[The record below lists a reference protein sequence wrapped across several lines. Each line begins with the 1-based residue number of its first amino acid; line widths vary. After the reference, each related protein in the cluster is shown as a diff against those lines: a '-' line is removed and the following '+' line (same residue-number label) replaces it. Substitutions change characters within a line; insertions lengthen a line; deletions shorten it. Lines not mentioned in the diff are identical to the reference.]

1 MCKNLGV
8 PKLTALLVVS
18 AVSALGVAQDH
29 KMIGFSPTDATK
41 ESQLESQFD
50 GKLDR
55 NNPKTWLKRLS
66 AKPHHVGSPYGLENA
81 QFMLGL
87 FKSWGYDA
95 QIEEFQVL
103 FPSPKERVLELKGAH
118 PFKAKLKEPA
128 VPGDPT
134 SGGAGG
140 LPPYNAYSADGD
152 VTARLMY
159 VNYGMPADYET
170 LAAQGIDVK
179 GKIVIS
185 RYGGGWRGLKPKL
198 AYEHGAIGCIIYSDP
213 RDDGYYQGDVYP
225 KGPYRNE
232 NGVQR
237 GSVMD
242 MPIRPGDPL
251 TPGIGATKDATRL
264 QRDQAET
271 LMKIPVTAI
280 SYGDALP
287 LLKSLTGDT
296 VPDGWRGGLPITYHY
311 GPSDADVHLKL
322 KFNWD
327 MVSARDVVAK
337 LPGKDYPD
345 EWVIRGNHHDGWV
358 TGAEDPLSGAVSLLE
373 QARCVGELAKTGWR
387 PSRTMVFCLWD
398 GEEPALLGSTEWVE
412 THFAELG
419 AKGVAYIN
427 TDSTGRGYL
436 GMSGSH
442 SLESFIN
449 EVARGVE
456 DPETHKTVL
465 ERAKD
470 RMLVGGQTP
479 PSDIE
484 IGALG
489 SGSDFTPFLQHTGIA
504 ALDLGFGGEGG
515 GGIYHSAY
523 DTFDWYTRFDDGT
536 FDYSIALAKVA
547 GHAMLRLA
555 NADVLPLQFGH
566 LSDRIGG
573 YVDEFSKM
581 TDKMRT
587 DTERQNKL
595 IEDGTWAAT
604 MDPHEHTI
612 MPKVK
617 PAVPFINFAP
627 LQNACAKLAAAAKA
641 YDAALAAA
649 DPSLDH
655 GRSDAA
661 LMATERAMLSDAGL
675 PGRPWFKNAVYAPG
689 LYTGYGVKTLPG
701 VREAI
706 DQRDWK
712 LAEAQVPVVAGVI
725 EKLAAAIDAAR
736 AKLG

>member
-1 MCKNLGV
+1 MMV
-8 PKLTALLVVS
+8 PAC
-18 AVSALGVAQDH
+18 AVAQDH
-29 KMIGFSPTDATK
+29 SMIGFSSANAAK
-41 ESQLESQFD
+41 QSQLESQFD
-50 GKLDR
+50 SKLDR

-66 AKPHHVGSPYGLENA
+66 AKPHHVGSAYGLDNA
-81 QFMLGL
+81 QYMLGL

-118 PFKAKLKEPA
+118 PYKAKLTEPA
-128 VPGDPT
+128 VPGDST
-134 SGGAGG
+134 SGAPGG

-170 LAAQGIDVK
+170 LSANGIDVK
-179 GKIVIS
+179 GKIVIA

-198 AYEHGAIGCIIYSDP
+198 AAEHGAVGCIIYSDP
-213 RDDGYYQGDVYP
+213 RDDGYVQGDVYP

-251 TPGIGATKDATRL
+251 TPNIGATKDATRL
-264 QRDQAET
+264 TRDQAET

-280 SYGDALP
+280 SYGDAQP
-287 LLKSLTGDT
+287 LLRSLTGEV
-296 VPDGWRGGLPITYHY
+296 VPDGWRGGLPMTYHF
-311 GPSDADVHLKL
+311 GPSDADVHLRL
-322 KFNWD
+322 QFNWD
-327 MVSARDVVAK
+327 LVSARDVIAK

-345 EWVIRGNHHDGWV
+345 QWVIRGNHHDGWV
-358 TGAEDPLSGAVSLLE
+358 NGAEDPLSGAVSLLE

-412 THFAELG
+412 THFDELR

-456 DPETHKTVL
+456 DPETHKSVI
-465 ERAKD
+465 ERNKAQ
-470 RMLVGGQTP
+470 MMVGGQTP
-479 PSDIE
+479 PADLE

-489 SGSDFTPFLQHTGIA
+489 SGSDFTPFLQHAGIA

-523 DTFDWYTRFDDGT
+523 DTFDWYTRFDDST

-555 NADVLPLQFGH
+555 DADVLPLQFGH

-573 YVDEFSKM
+573 YVSELAQM
-581 TDKMRT
+581 TDTMRK
-587 DTERQNKL
+587 DTEKQNRL
-595 IEDGTWAAT
+595 ITDGTMALT
-604 MDPHEHTI
+604 MDPREHRVL
-612 MPKVK
+612 PKTK
-617 PAVPFINFAP
+617 DPVPFVNFAP
-627 LQNACAKLAAAAKA
+627 LQNACAKLAAASKA
-641 YDAALAAA
+641 YDEALSHANV
-649 DPSLDH
+649 SSMN
-655 GRSDAA
+655 GRADAA

-712 LAEAQVPVVAGVI
+712 LAEAQVPVVASVI

-736 AKLG
+736 MKLGA